1 MEVLNDS
8 FKIKFNY
15 KTYITIGSFD
25 GIHMGHLSLINK
37 TIALSK
43 SRGSKS
49 MLSTFKEHPLNVI
62 NKAAAPK
69 ILMDNET
76 KIDILKSCGLDIVN
90 FFDFNE
96 KIMQMMP
103 EDFVLNMLQH
113 YNMKGIITGFNHR
126 FGYKNLGDVNLLKT
140 LSKKYNFELYILPPV
155 TFKNEI
161 VSSTRIRNCIIDGNI
176 EDANNMLLRPFSI
189 KGSIVHGREIGRKI
203 GFPTANLKYNS
214 KFILPK
220 NGVYYTKVYYN
231 SAEYKGITNIGTN
244 PTVNGAK
251 LTIETHM
258 LDFNENIYGKEI
270 KLSFIKKIR
279 DDIVFKNINELKA
292 QLEKDKNFAYKQ

>member
-1 MEVLNDS
+1 MKVLNDS
-8 FKIKFNY
+8 FKVKFNY

-37 TIALSK
+37 AISLSE
-43 SRGSKS
+43 SSNTKS
-49 MLSTFKEHPLNVI
+49 MLSTFKEHPLNII

-76 KIDILKSCGLDIVN
+76 KIDILKSCGLDILN
-90 FFDFNE
+90 FIDFNQR
-96 KIMQMMP
+96 IMQMMP
-103 EDFVLNMLQH
+103 ENFVLNMLQH

-140 LSKKYNFELYILPPV
+140 LSEKYNFELYVLPPV

-161 VSSTRIRNCIIDGNI
+161 VSSTRIRNCIIDGNL
-176 EDANNMLLRPFSI
+176 EDANSMLLRPFSI
-189 KGSIVHGREIGRKI
+189 KGSVVHGREIGRSM
-203 GFPTANLKYNS
+203 GFPTANLKYNP

-220 NGVYYTKVYYN
+220 NGVYYTRVYYN
-231 SAEYKGITNIGTN
+231 NVEYKGITNIGNN
-244 PTVNGAK
+244 PTVNGTK
-251 LTIETHM
+251 LTVETHI

-270 KLSFIKKIR
+270 ILNFIKKIR
-279 DDIVFKNINELKA
+279 DEITFRNVNDLKR
-292 QLEKDKNFAYKQ
+292 QLEKDKNFANKQ